1 MEKVDIYDKYKTNF
15 HKTIKM
21 FFFCIWVISTGKYNQ
36 HEQSI
41 QT

>member
-21 FFFCIWVISTGKYNQ
+21 VFSAFELSAQANITSTSSHFK
-36 HEQSI
+36 
-41 QT
+41 T